1 MQALDL
7 NVLTLI
13 IGLSVYVS
21 SIRFVIV
28 GRLLADPPPSGE
40 KKKSYKNFLKWL
52 IPADA
57 AFLIAG
63 VALFLILFWG
73 HLFGAK
79 APGWLSLVVVWAF
92 AAGIAALVAH
102 HLVSYFR
109 TLRGS

>member
-1 MQALDL
+1 MQPLDL

-21 SIRFVIV
+21 SIRFVVV

-57 AFLIAG
+57 SFLIAG
-63 VALFLILFWG
+63 VALFFILFWG
-73 HLFGAK
+73 HLFGED
-79 APGWLSLVVVWAF
+79 APAWFSTVVVWAF
-92 AAGIAALVAH
+92 AIGIAALVGH
-102 HLVSYFR
+102 HLVSYIR
-109 TLRGS
+109 TLRN